1 MLGQRVIFPIDQA
14 TQSIILKIDWFLYW
28 FMKANFLVLRM
39 IELAC
44 KTFMP
49 IQTLDL
55 RRVDPHCQ
63 NQAVKLNHVK
73 ASEEG
78 SKPEASCNVIF
89 LMKINYI

>member
-1 MLGQRVIFPIDQA
+1 
-14 TQSIILKIDWFLYW
+14 
-28 FMKANFLVLRM
+28 M

-55 RRVDPHCQ
+55 LRVDPHCQ

-78 SKPEASCNVIF
+78 SKPETSCNVIF
-89 LMKINYI
+89 LRKINYI